1 MKFLDVNQHLSEL
14 DEHIKVLK
22 SYGDVFE
29 EVEAR
34 ITRVINMD
42 GAFKGEGA
50 QGVINNHAHVQL
62 PTIRSIRAFLI
73 SYAETLEKMKANIT
87 EYEPASNGSVS
98 EDFWKN
104 QLPKGYDRYEEKLEE
119 REATINQATA
129 EVSHILHLGKLQTGD
144 VYNSIDSARK
154 HADTVLEGLYDL
166 DQAGVELMAQVRT
179 KMEEL
184 KATIRQVL
192 DWTMTGGVTM
202 KGVSIMEVGG
212 YFANNATLHEKAP
225 EVDTSKVSVGVYDP
239 ALADNPSLVQGV
251 VNFLGTDAKTI
262 QNWGLVGVDVTRGA
276 ATAIM
281 FTTGMLKFVDNGNG
295 TVKLVADKTWKS
307 QKGKYESKLASKI
320 HELMKHPKGK
330 YFGQRFGNI
339 PSNLPRDIAGL
350 RNLPNVGVG
359 GLLNRATGP
368 MVIYRNGQRFVNYYQ
383 RGAGRSNFGN
393 LLKNVK
399 HNFVPTIKSI
409 DVKNTLKNMKPGG
422 GGWQKNLARAG
433 NVLAVGL
440 NFMEAFSDEHKD
452 KSTAQRTGRA
462 LAGTALDIGAAYAG
476 ATAGA
481 AIGTMIFPGVGTVVG
496 GFVGAAVGGIA
507 ANTFLGEPVRQVGE
521 KIGAAA
527 EKGWNATV
535 DAGKAA
541 WNAASDFGND
551 VKEGAKNLLSGGAK
565 ALGSLFG

>member
-144 VYNSIDSARK
+144 VYNSVDSARK

-225 EVDTSKVSVGVYDP
+225 EVDTSNVSVGVYDP
-239 ALADNPSLVQGV
+239 ALADNPSLVQMR
-251 VNFLGTDAKTI
+251 LDAKYGNPVSNGKDLSEAELKGEVPESVIEYIFNNSGKIGIDLAVNSTAGAI
-262 QNWGLVGVDVTRGA
+262 KYIGHETKEIAKEVGKIGANIKSIGDLFSRLSRNVGSAVTTVGKAATTVSNFITKTGQFVQGAGRALGGGFIAVSAGFGFYEDVTE
-276 ATAIM
+276 
-281 FTTGMLKFVDNGNG
+281 
-295 TVKLVADKTWKS
+295 
-307 QKGKYESKLASKI
+307 KGKTVGEAVAHNGAS
-320 HELMKHPKGK
+320 
-330 YFGQRFGNI
+330 
-339 PSNLPRDIAGL
+339 
-350 RNLPNVGVG
+350 VGVG
-359 GLLNRATGP
+359 L
-368 MVIYRNGQRFVNYYQ
+368 
-383 RGAGRSNFGN
+383 GAG
-393 LLKNVK
+393 
-399 HNFVPTIKSI
+399 
-409 DVKNTLKNMKPGG
+409 
-422 GGWQKNLARAG
+422 
-433 NVLAVGL
+433 
-440 NFMEAFSDEHKD
+440 
-452 KSTAQRTGRA
+452 A
-462 LAGTALDIGAAYAG
+462 L
-476 ATAGA
+476 GA
-481 AIGTMIFPGVGTVVG
+481 AIGTGLATFAAVSNPVGWAVVG
-496 GFVGAAVGGIA
+496 GVAVGAVATWGFNYMYDNNILGLQDGLDAVGRKLDDI
-507 ANTFLGEPVRQVGE
+507 GES
-521 KIGAAA
+521 IGSFA
-527 EKGWNATV
+527 K
-535 DAGKAA
+535 DAGEAISNGLKAINPMN
-541 WNAASDFGND
+541 WGW
-551 VKEGAKNLLSGGAK
+551 
-565 ALGSLFG
+565 